1 MSKAFFFKGFGEGRD
16 IGLTQRSKR
25 GKNNFLIVTSCLA
38 YGVDFAGKLQW
49 NLKFEKNKI
58 PMCPLSSPLSNY
70 LNLAYYKMSLIL
82 TLTAE

>member
-1 MSKAFFFKGFGEGRD
+1 MDKVFSDVEGFFFKGFGEGRD

-58 PMCPLSSPLSNY
+58 PMCPLSSPCP
-70 LNLAYYKMSLIL
+70 AGKGC
-82 TLTAE
+82 T